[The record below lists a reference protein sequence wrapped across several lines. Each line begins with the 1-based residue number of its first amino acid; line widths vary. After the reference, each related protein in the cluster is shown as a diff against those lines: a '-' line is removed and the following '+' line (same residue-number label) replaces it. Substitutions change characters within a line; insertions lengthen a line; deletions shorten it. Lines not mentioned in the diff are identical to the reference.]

1 MSFATWMECPL
12 GHMWALGE
20 DHCPVCG
27 RIGWTHSERVED
39 DANHVQRAL
48 VIKQVADLEAQIRH
62 LRQVIAEQAHHH
74 KETHSECPGL
84 S

>member
-12 GHMWALGE
+12 GHMWSEGE

-27 RIGWTHSERVED
+27 RIGWMHSERVED
-39 DANHVQRAL
+39 DVHHVQRAL

-62 LRQVIAEQAHHH
+62 LRQVVAEQAQHH
-74 KETHSECPGL
+74 KEQHPECLGV